1 MFPHLSPTDFMSSL
15 NPSPAAHEH
24 SRSNWTLVVLTV
36 VCVVLAT
43 LQIRSCWVQ
52 HNASADAPRKV
63 SPRGDLGADEKA
75 TIQLFEET
83 SPSVVYITNI
93 DLRRDAFTRNI
104 NQIPQ
109 GTGSGFI
116 WDQAGHVVTNYHVI
130 QGADRAIV
138 TLFDQSTWEA
148 TLVGAEPDKDLA
160 VLRIKTPIERLK
172 PIKVGESHNLQVG
185 QMTLAIGNPFGFD
198 QTLTTGIVSALGR
211 EIESI
216 TRRPIQG
223 VIQTNAAINPGNSGG
238 PLLDSAGRLI
248 GVNTAIYSPTGSYA
262 GIGFAVPVDT
272 VNRIVP
278 QLIAHGKVTKPGLG
292 IEMADEVTVRR
303 LLGKTGVL
311 VYNVVE
317 GGGADKAGI
326 MPIRRDRFG
335 RLQYDLI
342 VEIEGKSIENSVDL
356 YRVLD
361 TRAVGDIVKVVVERG
376 GSKKSFEVTLG
387 AIR

>member
-1 MFPHLSPTDFMSSL
+1 MSFPNSSSPSNEST
-15 NPSPAAHEH
+15 
-24 SRSNWTLVVLTV
+24 RSNLSLVILTV

-52 HNASADAPRKV
+52 QSHSATEPRKV
-63 SPRGDLGADEKA
+63 TPRGDLGADEKA
-75 TIQLFEET
+75 TIQLFEDT
-83 SPSVVYITNI
+83 YPSVVYITNI

-104 NQIPQ
+104 NKIPQ

-116 WDQAGHVVTNYHVI
+116 WDKAGHVVTNYHVI
-130 QGADRAIV
+130 QGADQALV
-138 TLFDQSTWEA
+138 TLHDQTTWEA

-160 VLRIKTPIERLK
+160 VLRIKIPDERLR

-185 QMTLAIGNPFGFD
+185 QYALAIGNPFGFD

-211 EIESI
+211 EIESV

-292 IEMADEVTVRR
+292 VEMADEVTVRR

-317 GGGADKAGI
+317 GGGADEAGI

-335 RLQYDLI
+335 RLEYDLI
-342 VEIEGKSIENSVDL
+342 IEIDGKEIKNGVDL

-361 TRAVGDIVKVVVERG
+361 TKAVGDTVEVVVERN
-376 GSKKSFEVTLG
+376 GSKKTFNVTLG